1 MSTVVPASMTIWFVE
16 ARGGLPRPQTG
27 FVFSEAAYELVLFGF
42 VPLFLTVATV
52 WILWHVSEK
61 INPDE
66 ITDIQPLLIFIIVVI
81 PFVMLIYGGLATV
94 LYDKMIAVSGG
105 SQPPL
110 LPLEPMSGVTLA
122 GAVIYIGLTVWLWS
136 LWRNLRSR

>member
-1 MSTVVPASMTIWFVE
+1 
-16 ARGGLPRPQTG
+16 
-27 FVFSEAAYELVLFGF
+27 
-42 VPLFLTVATV
+42 
-52 WILWHVSEK
+52 
-61 INPDE
+61 
-66 ITDIQPLLIFIIVVI
+66 
-81 PFVMLIYGGLATV
+81 VMLIYGGLTTV

-122 GAVIYIGLTVWLWS
+122 AAVIYIGLTVWLWS